1 MSLRI
6 AVAGFEH
13 ETNTFASFNTT
24 YDDFVRHWFYRGDSI
39 RELRDTNTVTGGSV
53 AAIDADSNLEIVP
66 LLVAGAIPGG
76 TVTAEAVERIEG
88 EILDGLRRTEPDAVA
103 LALHGAMVTE
113 LSDDGESQTLGRI
126 REVVGPDV
134 PIVAVLDL
142 HANVTREM
150 VQVADVLLPYN
161 TYPHTDTAERGAEA
175 VTLCAQIAKGDIR
188 PATGF
193 VKLPIMPV
201 TPKQFS
207 GVEPTRSIMAKAFEI
222 EGRDG
227 LLNAGVCFAFAY
239 ADIPH
244 IGMAVTVTTEGDQNQ
259 AGRLAEELADFIW
272 DRREA
277 FRPNLMTVEE
287 AVHAAIEEP
296 AGPVV
301 LADLGDNPGG
311 GSACDGTALL
321 WGLLDLGAPDA
332 AFALI
337 ADPTVVAEAFAVGV
351 GGELETMLGA
361 KTDDLHG
368 YPIPITARV
377 HSLSDGH
384 FVYEGPMNQ
393 GAEESLGRTAVL
405 ACQGRHGN
413 VVEVIVCEHRVQ
425 PYDAAVFRSQ
435 GIEPTAKG
443 ILVVKSMVHFRSGFG
458 PIASRIIEVD
468 TPGLTS
474 MDLTRFPFKRLNR
487 PLWPL
492 DDLPGDWRLTVQ

>member
-13 ETNTFASFNTT
+13 ETNTFATSKTT
-24 YDDFVRHWFYRGDSI
+24 YDDFVHHWFYRGDEI
-39 RELRDTNTVTGGSV
+39 PELRDTNTVTGGSV
-53 AAIDADSNLEIVP
+53 AAIESTPDLEIVP

-76 TVTAEAVERIEG
+76 IVTADAVERIEG
-88 EILDGLRRTEPDAVA
+88 EILNGLRETRPDAVA

-113 LSDDGESQTLGRI
+113 LSDDGESQTLRRI
-126 REVVGPDV
+126 REVVGSDV

-142 HANVTREM
+142 HANVTRAMIEL
-150 VQVADVLLPYN
+150 ADVLLPYN
-161 TYPHTDTAERGAEA
+161 TYPHVDTAERGQEA
-175 VTLCAQIAKGDIR
+175 VNLAVGIAKGEIR
-188 PATGF
+188 PTTGF
-193 VKLPIMPV
+193 VKMPIMPV

-222 EGRDG
+222 ESLSRV
-227 LLNAGVCFAFAY
+227 LNAGVCFAFAY

-244 IGMAVTVTTEGDQNQ
+244 VGMAVTVTTNDDQI
-259 AGRLAEELADFIW
+259 LADNLAQELSDFIW
-272 DRREA
+272 DRREE
-277 FRPNLMTVEE
+277 FRPNLMKVEE

-296 AGPVV
+296 DGPVV

-321 WGLLDLGAPDA
+321 WGLLDLGASDA
-332 AFALI
+332 AMALI
-337 ADPTVVAEAFAVGV
+337 ADPAVVDEAFAAGV
-351 GGELETMLGA
+351 GGELSTMLGA
-361 KTDDLHG
+361 KTDELHG
-368 YPIPITARV
+368 YPIPITAKV
-377 HSLSDGH
+377 TSLSDGK
-384 FVYEGPMNQ
+384 FTYEGPMNR

-405 ACQGRHGN
+405 ACEGRHSN
-413 VVEVIVCEHRVQ
+413 TVEVIVCEHRVQ

-435 GIEPTAKG
+435 GIEPTTKK

-458 PIASRIIEVD
+458 PIAKRIIEVD

-474 MDLTRFPFKRLNR
+474 MDLTRFPFTRLNR

-492 DDLPGDWRLTVQ
+492 DDL